1 MITGAACQSPAA
13 NAPPSPAW
21 LRGFLFVQNGDRE
34 VLCCRYQHDLAVAL
48 ERPQPGAI
56 ESDQAEGHWPDGV
69 VLMQRV
75 LVVILAIHVCHGIL
89 TDQRSVGVSLGDC
102 DLNALSDADFK
113 RITDTC
119 GEPNRVGEDANQT
132 QCTCARDGQTKGRL
146 SRYRDGIKAH
156 RSQGSALRG
165 FARGGRL

>member
-13 NAPPSPAW
+13 NASPSPAW

-34 VLCCRYQHDLAVAL
+34 VLCCRYQYDLAFAL
-48 ERPQPGAI
+48 ERRSTGCYRKRPSRRPLARWSC
-56 ESDQAEGHWPDGV
+56 SDAASAGRDLGHPC
-69 VLMQRV
+69 LP
-75 LVVILAIHVCHGIL
+75 GIL

-119 GEPNRVGEDANQT
+119 GEPNRAGEDANQT
-132 QCTCARDGQTKGRL
+132 QCTARVVAKPKVGFP
-146 SRYRDGIKAH
+146 GIVTASKLIGVRAAH
-156 RSQGSALRG
+156 
-165 FARGGRL
+165 

>member
-132 QCTCARDGQTKGRL
+132 QCTARVMAKPKAGFP
-146 SRYRDGIKAH
+146 GIVTASKLIGVRAAH
-156 RSQGSALRG
+156 
-165 FARGGRL
+165 